1 MSPGEWLGTGE
12 GLPLINVLAAE
23 TMESRTMDVESGV
36 LGWCWPHN
44 TAPLRRVGYWL
55 RARLSYLIDGRGL
68 APV

>member
-1 MSPGEWLGTGE
+1 MAGNGRGFAL

-55 RARLSYLIDGRGL
+55 RARLSYLIDGRGAL
-68 APV
+68 V